1 MKYTNATTPRAATSI
16 TTTNDVAPVW
26 IAPLLSL
33 LPPLPLSPD
42 ESDVDEPLLSS
53 SGLGTTVTLAL
64 ADYCTVVL
72 LFKSVVVS
80 FNFLVAYANLLEDLS
95 DIILS

>member
-1 MKYTNATTPRAATSI
+1 MNQMLMNLVVIVGLGNNS
-16 TTTNDVAPVW
+16 N
-26 IAPLLSL
+26 LSL
-33 LPPLPLSPD
+33 EVSCCAAGAFKAECEFVCAFSKSFHVSCLY
-42 ESDVDEPLLSS
+42 
-53 SGLGTTVTLAL
+53 L